1 MKQDKSL
8 GGKGITIVAH
18 GHPRPQPSFK
28 LLKGRVSSVP
38 SAKDKLWQIA
48 VKRACLRA
56 LSVVGGRQVMP
67 GLVGAAGVLVRMQF
81 RFGYEDAG
89 KLPYNFGQRGAFN
102 VTGMAGITGIPNWYV
117 DSLVGRKRKSGRAGK
132 MPNDCRPDMPHLI
145 QPDAGGLAKVV
156 LNIMVKSG
164 VLPDGNLVASLV
176 IEKVWSKKE
185 FSGVSVQVM
194 PYSRQFDLSPE
205 IGKDGGP
212 CQPAPP
218 IPEWMKG
225 MTEGKI

>member
-18 GHPRPQPSFK
+18 GHPRPQPSSK

-145 QPDAGGLAKVV
+145 QPDADGLAKVV

-185 FSGVSVQVM
+185 FSGVTVQVM
-194 PYSRQFDLSPE
+194 PYSRQFDPSPG

-212 CQPAPP
+212 CQPTPP